1 MHGCENLEIL
11 MVRYQQGD
19 FAAATVLVRHI
30 SPRLHR
36 FFLAKSMSRTD
47 ADDLLQLALERA
59 FRHLPQ
65 WQSETR
71 LDSWLYGIL
80 KNAWIDETRSRMRR
94 GRVITPDETAE
105 RVADSQAPGLDARR
119 TADAV
124 TRAMHNLPDDQRMAV
139 SLVLIEG
146 LSYREAADVLEA
158 PIGTLTSRLARGRA
172 SLMAELDGLGA

>member
-1 MHGCENLEIL
+1 MDETHEIDRFIHD
-11 MVRYQQGD
+11 VGV
-19 FAAATVLVRHI
+19 VLDAFQRELLDLL
-30 SPRLHR
+30 PRLRR
-36 FFLAKSMSRTD
+36 FARSLTRDPTD
-47 ADDLLQLALERA
+47 ADDLLQAAVERGLKQ
-59 FRHLPQ
+59 RSH
-65 WQSETR
+65 WQPGSR
-71 LDSWLYGIL
+71 LDNWMFKLM
-80 KNAWIDETRSRMRR
+80 KNAWIDETRSRKRR

-124 TRAMHNLPDDQRMAV
+124 TRAMRNLPDDQRVAV